1 MEASFSRLQQN
12 LHVQTRKL
20 ASSGPQKKLPNV
32 QRQRRPRRSEAARG
46 SPGSASEGLDPRKP
60 AARPG
65 SARGRVLA
73 ANAEDRGGKARERGA
88 YSALAGLAGW
98 ARGAGWAAK
107 ARGGCPG
114 RRPQP
119 RRALGPRLPPPA
131 PRWRRGP
138 RGSPAREARG
148 GRKGSRDKKKKGQPT
163 ERGGPA
169 YFFFSFSPPAPSMAK
184 RCPRCLPGR
193 RPPGSLRPKRRL
205 CPHAQRKEQVQ
216 RRGARRDAPRD
227 GEAGAAGCARRAPAP
242 VPSCSS
248 GWLVKAWPDT
258 ARDGSK
264 DSPRVPS
271 DEEALCTEAL
281 RQRQGAGKGG
291 GALGRAARGGD
302 RRSARARSARR
313 ARPRARL
320 T

>member
-20 ASSGPQKKLPNV
+20 ASLGPPKKLPNV
-32 QRQRRPRRSEAARG
+32 QRQRRPRRSEAAPR
-46 SPGSASEGLDPRKP
+46 SPGSASEGLDPRKL
-60 AARPG
+60 AARTG

-88 YSALAGLAGW
+88 YSALAGSAGW

-138 RGSPAREARG
+138 RGSPAREAGGDGRG
-148 GRKGSRDKKKKGQPT
+148 AETKKGQPT
-163 ERGGPA
+163 ERGGRA

-205 CPHAQRKEQVQ
+205 RPHAQRKEQVQ

-227 GEAGAAGCARRAPAP
+227 GEAGAAGCARRAPAR
-242 VPSCSS
+242 VPRCSS

-258 ARDGSK
+258 ARDGSE
-264 DSPRVPS
+264 DTPRVPS

-291 GALGRAARGGD
+291 GALRRAARGGD
-302 RRSARARSARR
+302 PSSARAR
-313 ARPRARL
+313 
-320 T
+320 